1 MRLALAADFNGRVRY
16 DEPMSLHTSWHAGGP
31 ADVLFAP
38 RDVDDLGAF
47 LRALPADVTLFWV
60 GLGSNLLVREGGIR
74 GVVIATPG
82 AFTRI
87 ERRAQDRIYCEAS
100 VPCARIARLCVN
112 WGLTTGE
119 WFGGIPGTLGGAL
132 AMNAGAFGDE
142 TWRHVLSVQSI
153 DRRAKRRTRA
163 AGEFRAS
170 YRHIDWPADAAEEWF
185 LSAELKFEPLATA
198 PVATAP
204 VATAPLA
211 TGAVAGEP
219 VAREPPRSVQSLLQ
233 RRRDTQ
239 PLGQWSCG
247 SVFKNPPGDHA
258 ARLIEAAGLKGYRI
272 GDAQVSEKHANFIV
286 NLGHARAQELEQVI
300 RHVQAVVLRVHGVA
314 LQTEVQIVG
323 EPADAS
329 GSGSACAPGRSDAGV
344 NGGRH

>member
-1 MRLALAADFNGRVRY
+1 MKLALAADFNGRVRY
-16 DEPMSLHTSWHAGGP
+16 DEPMSAHTSWRAGGP

-38 RDVDDLGAF
+38 RDVADLSAF
-47 LRALPADVTLFWV
+47 LRALPADVALFWV

-87 ERRAQDRIYCEAS
+87 ERRSENRIYCEAS

-112 WGLTTGE
+112 WGLTQGE

-142 TWRHVLSVQSI
+142 TWRHVLSIESI
-153 DRRAKRRTRA
+153 DRRARRRTRA
-163 AGEFRAS
+163 AAEFRAS

-185 LSAELKFEPLATA
+185 LSAELKFEPLAA
-198 PVATAP
+198 E
-204 VATAPLA
+204 PLA
-211 TGAVAGEP
+211 ADAAAADALVAD
-219 VAREPPRSVQSLLQ
+219 ARHSVQSLLQ

-247 SVFKNPPGDHA
+247 SVFKNPTGEHA

-272 GDAQVSEKHANFIV
+272 GDAQVSEKHANFII
-286 NLGHARAQELEQVI
+286 NLGHARAQELEQLI
-300 RHVQAVVLRVHGVA
+300 HYVQAQVLRVHGVA
-314 LQTEVQIVG
+314 LETEVQIVG
-323 EPADAS
+323 E
-329 GSGSACAPGRSDAGV
+329 
-344 NGGRH
+344 GGRH

>member
-16 DEPMSLHTSWHAGGP
+16 DEPMSSHTSWHAGGP

-38 RDVDDLGAF
+38 RDVDDLSAF

-87 ERRAQDRIYCEAS
+87 ERRAQTRIYCEAS
-100 VPCARIARLCVN
+100 VPCARIARLCAQ
-112 WGLTTGE
+112 WGLSQGE
-119 WFGGIPGTLGGAL
+119 FFGGIPGTLGGAL

-142 TWRHVLSVQSI
+142 TWRHVLSIESI
-153 DRRAKRRTRA
+153 DRRARRRTRA
-163 AGEFRAS
+163 VSEFRAS

-185 LSAELKFEPLATA
+185 LSAELAFEPQAAETA
-198 PVATAP
+198 ADD
-204 VATAPLA
+204 
-211 TGAVAGEP
+211 
-219 VAREPPRSVQSLLQ
+219 PRMASPRHSVQSLLQ

-247 SVFKNPPGDHA
+247 SVFKNPPGEHA

-286 NLGHARAQELEQVI
+286 NLGAARAVELEQLI
-300 RHVQAVVLRVHGVA
+300 HYVQAQVQRVHGVA
-314 LQTEVQIVG
+314 LETEVQIVG
-323 EPADAS
+323 EPTAAS
-329 GSGSACAPGRSDAGV
+329 V
-344 NGGRH
+344 NGVRH